1 MKMGPRAL
9 EETSAT
15 PIAHEKR
22 APVLDGII
30 KRPVGM
36 KRLGK
41 SIKRMY
47 NLVYRLFG
55 GIMWWTDH
63 ITAGTIEA
71 PNDSPALLSKKKQG
85 K

>member
-1 MKMGPRAL
+1 MVLCNGLSTRLDTKHHSYYYKDMKMGPGAL

-36 KRLGK
+36 KRLGE
-41 SIKRMY
+41 SIKR
-47 NLVYRLFG
+47 
-55 GIMWWTDH
+55 
-63 ITAGTIEA
+63 
-71 PNDSPALLSKKKQG
+71 
-85 K
+85 